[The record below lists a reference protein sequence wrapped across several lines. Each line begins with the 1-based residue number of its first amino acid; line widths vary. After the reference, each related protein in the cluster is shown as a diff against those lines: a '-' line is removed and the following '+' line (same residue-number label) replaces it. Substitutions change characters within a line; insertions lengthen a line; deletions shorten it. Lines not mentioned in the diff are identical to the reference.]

1 MVNVSIFKYNEE
13 SEQNAGTNTWMNI
26 ENILKGKKPYRKG
39 QPDHIHL
46 VSFKSI
52 KVTKLRESISNG
64 SKKRKVDRMEKDMS
78 LGLGPADKNGSG
90 PVDWIIM
97 W

>member
-1 MVNVSIFKYNEE
+1 
-13 SEQNAGTNTWMNI
+13 MNI

-52 KVTKLRESISNG
+52 KVMKLRESISNG
-64 SKKRKVDRMEKDMS
+64 SKKRKVDQ
-78 LGLGPADKNGSG
+78 NGKRHVLTVGAS
-90 PVDWIIM
+90 
-97 W
+97 